1 MSILLY
7 LTKLMKYVRALR
19 PGTPKFDP
27 LVLTRETEKLVC
39 LKDND
44 RCLRKYTDFYVVG
57 VYQGVATGYV
67 VGCNLRCIF
76 CWSDYS
82 RDYPELYGEYYSPE
96 DVAYTLR
103 KLCRDEN
110 VERARISGGEP
121 TLCPDHLVQVL
132 ELVDPAPEITT
143 FLLETNGILIGHDEN
158 YAKRLAQF
166 RKLIVRV
173 SIKASTETKF
183 EKITGAQGKFL
194 ELQFRAIKNLLKHG
208 VETYV
213 AAMTDPRL
221 MTPEERRLLFEKI
234 AEIDP
239 GLAQTLEEERVDPY
253 ETTIHR
259 LVLADVDLGF

>member
-1 MSILLY
+1 MSYIRA
-7 LTKLMKYVRALR
+7 VR
-19 PGTPKFDP
+19 PDTPRFDP
-27 LVLTRETEKLVC
+27 LELARKTEQLVC
-39 LKDND
+39 RWSDGH
-44 RCLRKYTDFYVVG
+44 CLRKYTDFYVVG
-57 VYQGVATGYV
+57 VYQGIATGYV
-67 VGCNLRCIF
+67 VGCNLRCVF

-96 DVAYTLR
+96 DVVRMLR
-103 KLCRDEN
+103 SLCRDEN

-121 TLCPDHLVQVL
+121 TLCQDHLLQVL
-132 ELVDPAPEITT
+132 ELVEKTPEIET
-143 FLLETNGILIGHDEN
+143 FLLETNGILIGSDEA
-158 YAKRLAQF
+158 YARKLSQF
-166 RKLIVRV
+166 RKLVVRV

-183 EKITGAQGKFL
+183 ERITGAQGKFL
-194 ELQFRAIKNLLKHG
+194 ELQFRAIRNLLKHG

-239 GLAQTLEEERVDPY
+239 ALAQVLEEERVDPY

-259 LVLADVDLGF
+259 LTLAELDLEF